1 MKIIARIP
9 LFVALIAVIS
19 LTLSG
24 MGVRQGWWTYRFG
37 FQILEWSAYGGLTAA
52 VLAIAA
58 VLTPALRFKA
68 LISLAVAMII
78 GVFTCYMPWQMK
90 QQAQALPKIHDISTD
105 LDNPPLFS
113 KILPLRAA
121 APNPAS
127 YGGPEVAAAQKSGY
141 PDIHP
146 RDVALTPAETFARA
160 LAVSKAMDWEIVD
173 ADGGKGVIEA
183 TATTRWFG
191 FKDDVVIRITPMA
204 TGSRVDMRSVSRVGR
219 SDVGA
224 NAARIRAFF
233 AALPN

>member
-1 MKIIARIP
+1 
-9 LFVALIAVIS
+9 
-19 LTLSG
+19 
-24 MGVRQGWWTYRFG
+24 
-37 FQILEWSAYGGLTAA
+37 
-52 VLAIAA
+52 
-58 VLTPALRFKA
+58 
-68 LISLAVAMII
+68 
-78 GVFTCYMPWQMK
+78 
-90 QQAQALPKIHDISTD
+90 
-105 LDNPPLFS
+105 
-113 KILPLRAA
+113 LPLRAA

-127 YGGPEVAAAQKSGY
+127 YGGPEVAAAQKNGY

-204 TGSRVDMRSVSRVGR
+204 TGSRIDMRSVSRVGR

-224 NAARIRAFF
+224 NAARIRTFF

>member
-78 GVFTCYMPWQMK
+78 GVFTCYMPW
-90 QQAQALPKIHDISTD
+90 
-105 LDNPPLFS
+105 
-113 KILPLRAA
+113 R
-121 APNPAS
+121 
-127 YGGPEVAAAQKSGY
+127 
-141 PDIHP
+141 
-146 RDVALTPAETFARA
+146 
-160 LAVSKAMDWEIVD
+160 
-173 ADGGKGVIEA
+173 
-183 TATTRWFG
+183 
-191 FKDDVVIRITPMA
+191 
-204 TGSRVDMRSVSRVGR
+204 
-219 SDVGA
+219 
-224 NAARIRAFF
+224 
-233 AALPN
+233 